1 MGDIVVDNFSGFFHG
16 QFSRRLDSY
25 WKSSA
30 FFHVYRDI
38 HLVIRSGFAAGWKM
52 AERVVKE
59 RVPAICRH
67 RLSEGK
73 LGVQERRV

>member
-1 MGDIVVDNFSGFFHG
+1 MGDIVVDNFSGFHG
-16 QFSRRLDSY
+16 QFSRRLGSY
-25 WKSSA
+25 WKSST